1 MILDDHTST
10 DIESM
15 IISLIVPSIL
25 SFKDD
30 KELIDSLPVKEHV
43 LLFLKSQTSDI
54 PSRMLMDEVNKIT
67 SRFHGRL
74 LFITLEESELSVVR
88 SKSFILYKFF
98 FFIINNTKN
107 HSMQHFNMKPTDLP
121 QVNLISFNFFLL
133 FLI

>member
-1 MILDDHTST
+1 LILDDHTST

-107 HSMQHFNMKPTDLP
+107 H
-121 QVNLISFNFFLL
+121 
-133 FLI
+133 